1 MQLEIVTPEKKIY
14 EGDAK
19 YVKFPGKDGS
29 FGVLDNHAAI
39 ISSLGPGELKIEN
52 PNGEV
57 ELVPIKSGVVEMNNN
72 KVIVLAE
79 Q

>member
-1 MQLEIVTPEKKIY
+1 
-14 EGDAK
+14 
-19 YVKFPGKDGS
+19 
-29 FGVLDNHAAI
+29 
-39 ISSLGPGELKIEN
+39 LGPGELKIEK

-72 KVIVLAE
+72 KLIVLAE

>member
-19 YVKFPGKDGS
+19 YVRFPGKDGS
-29 FGVLDNHAAI
+29 FGVLNKHAAM
-39 ISSLGPGELKIEN
+39 ISTLGPGELKIEQ
-52 PNGEV
+52 PDGEIDSIH
-57 ELVPIKSGVVEMNNN
+57 IKGGVMEMNNN
-72 KVIVLAE
+72 KLIVLAE